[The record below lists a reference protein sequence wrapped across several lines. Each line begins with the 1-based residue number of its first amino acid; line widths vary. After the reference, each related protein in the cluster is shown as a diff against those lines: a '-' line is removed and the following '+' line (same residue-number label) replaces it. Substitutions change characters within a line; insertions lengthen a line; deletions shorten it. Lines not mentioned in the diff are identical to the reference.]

1 MIAAQTALVVTGST
15 GRLGRRVARGLAKLG
30 VDQRL
35 VVRDPAKAPALPGTH
50 IATADYGDAA
60 AVRTALTGAHTVFM
74 VSAAE
79 TPDRVRQHITFIDA
93 AVDAGVQRIVYVS
106 FFGASPTATFTL
118 ARDHWAT
125 EEHLRSL
132 GITHTILRDNIYA
145 DFTPHFLG
153 TDGNIRGPAGDG
165 RTAVVAQAD
174 IAEVAIA
181 VLNSDGA
188 YDGRTLSLTG
198 PEALTMSEIASI
210 LSDHLGR
217 TVCYIPET
225 IDEAYASRAIYGAPQ
240 WQVDGWVS
248 TYTAI
253 AAGELATV
261 TNDILET
268 AGHPAMSLGQVL
280 AATDT
285 AG

>member
-1 MIAAQTALVVTGST
+1 MIAAQTALAVTGST
-15 GRLGRRVARGLAKLG
+15 GRLGSRVARGLSQLG

-35 VVRDPAKAPALPGTH
+35 LVRDPSMAPALPGTH
-50 IATADYGDAA
+50 ILTADYGDGA

-74 VSAAE
+74 VSASE
-79 TPDRVRQHITFIDA
+79 TPDRVQQHLTFIDA
-93 AVDAGVQRIVYVS
+93 AVAAGVQRIVYVS

-125 EEHLRSL
+125 EEHLRSI
-132 GITHTILRDNIYA
+132 GVAYTILRDNVYA
-145 DFTPHFLG
+145 DFTPHFIG
-153 TDGNIRGPAGDG
+153 TDGSIRGPAGDG
-165 RTAVVAQAD
+165 RVAVVAQAD
-174 IAEVAIA
+174 IAEVAVA
-181 VLNSDGA
+181 VLTSDGA
-188 YDGRTLSLTG
+188 HDGRTLNLTG
-198 PEALTMSEIASI
+198 PEALTMYEIAAI

-217 TVCYIPET
+217 TVSYIPET
-225 IDEAYASRAIYGAPQ
+225 VDEAYGSRASYGAPQ

-261 TNDILET
+261 NGDIPEVT
-268 AGHPAMSLGQVL
+268 GHPALTLKQVL
-280 AATDT
+280 E

>member
-1 MIAAQTALVVTGST
+1 MIAAQTALAVTGST
-15 GRLGRRVARGLAKLG
+15 GRLGSRVARGLSQLG

-50 IATADYGDAA
+50 IATADYGDGA
-60 AVRTALTGAHTVFM
+60 AVRTALTGARTVLM

-79 TPDRVRQHITFIDA
+79 TADRVQQHLTFIDA

-125 EEHLRSL
+125 EEHLRSV
-132 GITHTILRDNIYA
+132 GVAYTILRDNIYA

-165 RTAVVAQAD
+165 RVALVAQAD

-181 VLNSDGA
+181 VLTSDGA
-188 YDGRTLSLTG
+188 YDGRTLNLTG
-198 PEALTMSEIASI
+198 PAALTMGEIAST

-225 IDEAYASRAIYGAPQ
+225 IEEAYSSRASYGAPQ

-248 TYTAI
+248 TYLAI
-253 AAGELATV
+253 AVGELAAV
-261 TNDILET
+261 TDDVPEVT
-268 AGHPAMSLGQVL
+268 DHPARSLKEVL
-280 AATDT
+280 AAADR
-285 AG
+285 

>member
-1 MIAAQTALVVTGST
+1 MIAAQTALAVTGST
-15 GRLGRRVARGLAKLG
+15 GRLGSRVAHGLSQLG

-35 VVRDPAKAPALPGTH
+35 VVRDPAKASALPGTH
-50 IATADYGDAA
+50 IATADYGDGA

-79 TPDRVRQHITFIDA
+79 TADRVRQHLTFIDA

-125 EEHLRSL
+125 EEHLRSV
-132 GITHTILRDNIYA
+132 GVAHTILRDNIYS

-165 RTAVVAQAD
+165 RVALVAQAD
-174 IAEVAIA
+174 IAEVAVE
-181 VLNSDGA
+181 VLTSDGA
-188 YDGRTLSLTG
+188 YDCRTVNLTG
-198 PEALTMSEIASI
+198 PAALTMPEIASI

-217 TVCYIPET
+217 TVAYIPET
-225 IDEAYASRAIYGAPQ
+225 LEEAYASRAVYGAPP
-240 WQVDGWVS
+240 WQVDAWVS

-253 AAGELATV
+253 AVGELAEVSEDIPEV
-261 TNDILET
+261 T
-268 AGHPAMSLGQVL
+268 GHPAMSLEQAL
-280 AATDT
+280 AAAADQ
-285 AG
+285 

>member
-1 MIAAQTALVVTGST
+1 MIAAQTALAVTGST
-15 GRLGRRVARGLAKLG
+15 GRLGSRVARGLSQLG

-35 VVRDPAKAPALPGTH
+35 LVRDPSMAPALPGTH
-50 IATADYGDAA
+50 ILAADYGDGA

-74 VSAAE
+74 VSASE
-79 TPDRVRQHITFIDA
+79 TPDRIQQHLTFIDA
-93 AVDAGVQRIVYVS
+93 AVAAGVQRIVYVS

-125 EEHLRSL
+125 EEHLRSI
-132 GITHTILRDNIYA
+132 GVAYTILRDNVYA
-145 DFTPHFLG
+145 DFTPHFIG
-153 TDGNIRGPAGDG
+153 TDGSIRGPAGDG
-165 RTAVVAQAD
+165 RVAVVAQAD
-174 IAEVAIA
+174 IAEVAVA
-181 VLNSDGA
+181 VLTSDGA
-188 YDGRTLSLTG
+188 HDGRTLNLTG
-198 PEALTMSEIASI
+198 PEALTMYEIAAI

-217 TVCYIPET
+217 TVSYIPET
-225 IDEAYASRAIYGAPQ
+225 VDEAYASRASYGAPQ

-261 TNDILET
+261 NEDIPEVT
-268 AGHPAMSLGQVL
+268 GHPALTLKQVL
-280 AATDT
+280 E